1 MIAGRE
7 LYVYW
12 KTAAPDAALAA
23 VRAAQ
28 DTLRSAEPSLE
39 AHVLQRE
46 SDTPLPATLME
57 IYRRPGG
64 IDAALQARI
73 ETTLGVATQALVQDG
88 RHVEVFLRP

>member
-12 KTAAPDAALAA
+12 KTAAPEAALAS

-28 DTLRSAEPSLE
+28 DALRAAEPSLE
-39 AHVLQRE
+39 AHVLRRE
-46 SDTPLPATLME
+46 SGASLPATLME

-73 ETTLGVATQALVQDG
+73 EATLGAATREQVQG
-88 RHVEVFLRP
+88 ERHVEVFIRP